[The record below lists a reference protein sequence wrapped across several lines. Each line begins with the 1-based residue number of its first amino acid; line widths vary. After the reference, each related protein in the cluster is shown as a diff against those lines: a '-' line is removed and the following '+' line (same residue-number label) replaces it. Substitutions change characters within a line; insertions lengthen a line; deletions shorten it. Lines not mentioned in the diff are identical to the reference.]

1 MTAVTLHNKS
11 LLDKALAVP
20 YHTIIMPEW
29 EKLGIQVFL
38 RRDDLIDEALSGNKY
53 YKLFYNLEYAIK
65 QKKSTIVSYGGAY
78 SNHLHALAIAGRKYN
93 LQTIGVIRG
102 ERPQVLNSMLMD
114 VESMGMRLEFISRA
128 QYKAFTE
135 NPSLNHYP
143 KSHYIIPEGGANN
156 MGIKG
161 TQVIGTAI
169 EQSFSQHYDF
179 VCVPCGTGGTMAG
192 IIAGLPNA
200 KTVVGFSVLKGA
212 GQMFNA
218 QMQNILT
225 GGCHWRLIRG
235 FHGGGYAKKLPDY
248 LVDFWQAFE
257 RYNNILLDPVYT
269 LKMLWGIH
277 ALIMRGYWSCG
288 TRLIAVHTGGVQGR
302 RGFAKQISW

>member
-1 MTAVTLHNKS
+1 MPATFHNKS

-20 YHTIIMPEW
+20 YNPIVMPEW

-53 YKLFYNLEYAIK
+53 YKLFYNLEYAIQ
-65 QKKSTIVSYGGAY
+65 QKKSTIISYGGAY
-78 SNHLHALAIAGRKYN
+78 SNHLHALAAAGRKCN
-93 LQTIGVIRG
+93 LQTVGIIRG
-102 ERPQVLNSMLMD
+102 ERPQVLSPMLMD
-114 VESMGMRLEFISRA
+114 VENMGMRLEFISRA

-135 NPSLNHYP
+135 NPLLNHYP
-143 KSHYIIPEGGANN
+143 ENHHLIPEGGANN

-169 EQSFSQHYDF
+169 EQSFPRHYDF

-192 IIAGLPNA
+192 IIAGLPST

-218 QMQNILT
+218 EMQSTLI

-235 FHGGGYAKKLPDY
+235 FHGGGYAKKLPGY
-248 LVDFWQAFE
+248 LVDFWQTFE
-257 RYNNILLDPVYT
+257 RYNDILLDPVYT
-269 LKMLWGIH
+269 LKMLWGMH
-277 ALIMRGYWSCG
+277 ALIMRGYWSQG
-288 TRLIAVHTGGVQGR
+288 VRLIAVHTGGVQGR
-302 RGFAKQISW
+302 RGFEKQISW